1 MGKLKKIF
9 LMVLLILPMLGFVR
23 ADRDIYLDIAKSIE
37 VFGKVYRE
45 ISLNYV
51 DRVLPNKFMQSGIEG
66 MLSILDPYSV
76 FIDETMQK
84 DFDIITN
91 GRYGGIGASVGVR
104 NGEVTILEIMD
115 DYPAKRQGLKVGD
128 IIKEVNQI
136 PITKENF
143 NELGNYLSGVP
154 GKEITL
160 FIRREGIED
169 SIKFNMV
176 LEEITIKNIDYYGF
190 YPTES
195 NNIYIKLSNFSR
207 GAGQEIKNAILE
219 LNKIRKINSAILD
232 LRDNPGGLLD
242 EAIDVAEK
250 FLERDKLIVS
260 VIGRDTTRIAKYFA
274 KEEPILRDAK
284 LFVLVNNNTASA
296 SEIVAGAIQDHDRGL
311 IIGENTFGKG
321 LVQTIIPISAKSSL
335 KLTTARYFTPSGRC
349 IQKIN
354 YFENK
359 KGTKN
364 STKKNI
370 GFLTDNERKVFSSGG
385 IMPDS
390 TVRKGDPIEIIESLS
405 VAGLIFQ
412 FVNFSINKNKINDFT
427 ELNDENIFTGF
438 VEYLEQKKFSY
449 TSSISKIFDKIED
462 KITDDKY
469 SSLKDEINSMRKKLS
484 FIEQNEL
491 MQNKDQIIKK
501 LKSEYA
507 GRLFEKNKKYNYW
520 LADDLQ
526 FDTAY
531 KMSLNKDLY
540 YKIIGRSKFNNY

>member
-1 MGKLKKIF
+1 
-9 LMVLLILPMLGFVR
+9 MVLLILPMLGFVR

-349 IQKIN
+349 IQKIR
-354 YFENK
+354 
-359 KGTKN
+359 
-364 STKKNI
+364 
-370 GFLTDNERKVFSSGG
+370 L
-385 IMPDS
+385 
-390 TVRKGDPIEIIESLS
+390 
-405 VAGLIFQ
+405 
-412 FVNFSINKNKINDFT
+412 
-427 ELNDENIFTGF
+427 
-438 VEYLEQKKFSY
+438 KF
-449 TSSISKIFDKIED
+449 
-462 KITDDKY
+462 
-469 SSLKDEINSMRKKLS
+469 
-484 FIEQNEL
+484 
-491 MQNKDQIIKK
+491 
-501 LKSEYA
+501 
-507 GRLFEKNKKYNYW
+507 
-520 LADDLQ
+520 
-526 FDTAY
+526 
-531 KMSLNKDLY
+531 
-540 YKIIGRSKFNNY
+540 